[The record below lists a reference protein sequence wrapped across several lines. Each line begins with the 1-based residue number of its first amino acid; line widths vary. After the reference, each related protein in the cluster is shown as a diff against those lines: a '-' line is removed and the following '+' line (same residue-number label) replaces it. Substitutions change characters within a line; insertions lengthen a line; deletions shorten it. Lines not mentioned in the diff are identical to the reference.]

1 MLIFLFSFSRALLR
15 KQLIPFKPSNGEK
28 TLKTNNPDQN
38 SAPKILRFASLPG
51 QNELHI
57 GRVATS
63 TTSASNPSSAI
74 DQSLDKIA
82 SSRKRTRE
90 SLENSAGRILKSDIW
105 VLKSCFLQLRI
116 FT

>member
-1 MLIFLFSFSRALLR
+1 MR
-15 KQLIPFKPSNGEK
+15 KQLIPFKPNGEK
-28 TLKTNNPDQN
+28 SLKTNPDQN
-38 SAPKILRFASLPG
+38 SGPKILRFASLPG

-63 TTSASNPSSAI
+63 TTSNPASAI

-90 SLENSAGRILKSDIW
+90 SLENSAGRISVRHEKSDFQH
-105 VLKSCFLQLRI
+105 LGTKSNCANWYSNALLLLNHV
-116 FT
+116 